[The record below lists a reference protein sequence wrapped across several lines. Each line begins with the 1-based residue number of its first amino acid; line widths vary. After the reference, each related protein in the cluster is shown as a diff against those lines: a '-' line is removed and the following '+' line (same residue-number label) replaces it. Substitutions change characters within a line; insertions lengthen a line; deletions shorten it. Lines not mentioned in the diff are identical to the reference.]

1 MSNDAKPYT
10 VEEAQ
15 RIAMDEPEVP
25 EPVAGC
31 VVGCARFVATAERA
45 AQLDAV
51 KAELVEENREKGKA
65 WREVAELKR
74 VAAAAEQKVKELEER
89 EALSAAMLSML
100 VFECQ
105 DERGHPIAPSD
116 SALERAVDAIEKHG
130 QTKAACDELTARV
143 AADFRSRLSDTE
155 IGAAAERA
163 RIREGL
169 AALDG
174 QHIIASAASP
184 AYTDPNWIRRASA
197 LALVEKP

>member
-10 VEEAQ
+10 VEEIRADAPALLWTPTDVD
-15 RIAMDEPEVP
+15 RLI
-25 EPVAGC
+25 
-31 VVGCARFVATAERA
+31 ATAEKA

-130 QTKAACDELTARV
+130 
-143 AADFRSRLSDTE
+143 
-155 IGAAAERA
+155 
-163 RIREGL
+163 
-169 AALDG
+169 
-174 QHIIASAASP
+174 
-184 AYTDPNWIRRASA
+184 
-197 LALVEKP
+197 